1 MFSHR
6 LYWSLQSASTKLFG
20 VLDLYFFSIGY
31 FLPPPLPTSHG
42 WLLFLH
48 LWQEYIFPALSFV
61 LSHVYPRCSWQ
72 PLHAFQCVASK
83 TLVTTWCKLIDVSK
97 KGRIS
102 PLWTVCCDAL
112 LNPTEIIMHA
122 FQCVASK
129 TLVTTWCKLIDVSK
143 KGRISPL
150 WTFRCDALLNP
161 TEIIMPIKKISI
173 HNKRKQMI
181 CSSFYAYSRWPQ
193 KCYCK
198 GMG

>member
-6 LYWSLQSASTKLFG
+6 LYWSLQRASTKLFG

-31 FLPPPLPTSHG
+31 LLPPLPTSHR

-102 PLWTVCCDAL
+102 PLWT
-112 LNPTEIIMHA
+112 
-122 FQCVASK
+122 
-129 TLVTTWCKLIDVSK
+129 
-143 KGRISPL
+143 
-150 WTFRCDALLNP
+150 FRCDALLNP
-161 TEIIMPIKKISI
+161 TEIIMPMKKISI

-181 CSSFYAYSRWPQ
+181 CSSFNAYSRWPQ